1 MERGAMI
8 DAAPDLCRTA
18 MQCNPPPRP
27 DWVRPLL
34 WSRRWLLLA
43 CTALGACAALQ
54 PPQATPGQTEAEV
67 LARLGQPTGRYNV
80 PAGGQ
85 RLEYATGPDG
95 RTTVMVDLGLDGR
108 VTASQQVLTEAN
120 FAKVRHGMSRD
131 EVLMMLG
138 RPAEKAG
145 EYMNRQT
152 WSWRYPTYE
161 CQWAR
166 ITFEPTGRA
175 RGGASLLPDPR
186 CDADQ

>member
-1 MERGAMI
+1 M
-8 DAAPDLCRTA
+8 
-18 MQCNPPPRP
+18 
-27 DWVRPLL
+27 
-34 WSRRWLLLA
+34 
-43 CTALGACAALQ
+43 
-54 PPQATPGQTEAEV
+54 
-67 LARLGQPTGRYNV
+67 
-80 PAGGQ
+80 
-85 RLEYATGPDG
+85 
-95 RTTVMVDLGLDGR
+95 
-108 VTASQQVLTEAN
+108 LTEAN

-131 EVLMMLG
+131 EVLLMLG